1 LTRLFCKLTTRIFPM
16 YIPTPIERQAAMILD
31 LEARLELANERIF
44 FLASQHAKLLSALKL
59 MLAEQVALADS
70 SRRIISSVEGK

>member
-1 LTRLFCKLTTRIFPM
+1 M

-44 FLASQHAKLLSALKL
+44 FIASQNAKLLSALTQL
-59 MLAEQVALADS
+59 LSEQEAQTSFTRDLLA
-70 SRRIISSVEGK
+70 SVQNQKPSVG

>member
-1 LTRLFCKLTTRIFPM
+1 MNDLT
-16 YIPTPIERQAAMILD
+16 PTERQAAIIAD

-44 FLASQHAKLLSALKL
+44 FLASQNAKLLSAMKL